1 METIEGANI
10 DQETANSAA
19 PLLGGIEQAVRM
31 AQSRSRRNLDRS
43 SNPNTGDFQ
52 VEIDEQ
58 LLRKYL
64 ERRPEAWIE

>member
-10 DQETANSAA
+10 YQETANSAA

-31 AQSRSRRNLDRS
+31 AQARSRRDLDRS
-43 SNPNTGDFQ
+43 SNKNNGDPQ
-52 VEIDEQ
+52 VEIDGQ

-64 ERRPEAWIE
+64 ERYPEAWIE